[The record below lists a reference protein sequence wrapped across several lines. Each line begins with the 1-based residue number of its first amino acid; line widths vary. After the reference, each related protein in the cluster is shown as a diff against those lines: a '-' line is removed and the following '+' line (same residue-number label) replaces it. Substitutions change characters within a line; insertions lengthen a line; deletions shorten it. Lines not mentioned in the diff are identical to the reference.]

1 MSEALTI
8 DGIPAIEVKIGE
20 ISGLF
25 SSPDVKE
32 VYMEAAQAFLDVFRE
47 TAPVVTGRFRRSG
60 FIEQGSPD
68 KPDVLFMI
76 DYSICPH
83 AHIVEYGS
91 SRQAPHATI
100 RRATE
105 TAAPAVE
112 QVIEDGLKAKLKEQF

>member
-1 MSEALTI
+1 MSNVLTV

-25 SSPDVKE
+25 SSPDVKD

-60 FIEQGSPD
+60 FIERGSPD

-76 DYSICPH
+76 DYGICPY

-91 SRQAPHATI
+91 AKQAPHATI
-100 RRATE
+100 RRATLS
-105 TAAPAVE
+105 AASEVE
-112 QVIEDGLKAKLKEQF
+112 SVIEAGLKQKLRDKF

>member
-1 MSEALTI
+1 MSEVLTI

-25 SSPDVKE
+25 SSADAKE
-32 VYMEAAQAFLDVFRE
+32 VYVEAAQAFLEVFRE

-76 DYSICPH
+76 DYGICPY

-105 TAAPAVE
+105 SAASEVE
-112 QVIEDGLKAKLKEQF
+112 SIIEDGLKQKLQEKF